1 MVVAAKGPRW
11 NVGDLS
17 DTREAE
23 KVELFFLPSVKYI
36 YLKHRPI
43 ASVRFSQIDE
53 LGLTGLGSTWEGSAQ
68 REGNTD
74 TP

>member
-1 MVVAAKGPRW
+1 MVAAKGPRW
-11 NVGDLS
+11 NVGELS
-17 DTREAE
+17 DTRETE

-53 LGLTGLGSTWEGSAQ
+53 LGLTGLGSMCEGSAQ